1 MPFRTITKGG
11 LLRDAACLPARKI
24 NGKIYFRCNL
34 WLIHEFPT
42 LKTLSA
48 DLDSLTDNAL
58 MLKVKDGD
66 LDRLGLLFERY
77 KRPLYGFFYGMNR
90 DAELSED
97 LVQNVFFRILKYR
110 YLFRGEGDFRT
121 WMFHIAR
128 NVNHDNYRK
137 TKAQRKDSL
146 EHWQE
151 HLITQDN
158 RSTEFDRDDE
168 LQLLSMAMDRLP
180 EDKKE
185 ILLLSKYQD
194 KKYKE
199 IGEMMGCSEGA
210 VKVKV
215 FRALQELKEVFRQLE
230 KHM

>member
-1 MPFRTITKGG
+1 
-11 LLRDAACLPARKI
+11 
-24 NGKIYFRCNL
+24 
-34 WLIHEFPT
+34 
-42 LKTLSA
+42 
-48 DLDSLTDNAL
+48 

-90 DAELSED
+90 NAELSED

-128 NVNHDNYRK
+128 NVNHDNFRK
-137 TKAQRKDSL
+137 NKIQLKDSL

-151 HLITQDN
+151 RLGTHEN
-158 RSTEFDRDDE
+158 RSTEFEKDE
-168 LQLLSMAMDRLP
+168 EMQLLSMAMDRLP
-180 EDKKE
+180 EEKKE

-199 IGEMMGCSEGA
+199 IGEIMGCSEGA

-215 FRALQELKEVFRQLE
+215 FRALQELKEVYRQLE